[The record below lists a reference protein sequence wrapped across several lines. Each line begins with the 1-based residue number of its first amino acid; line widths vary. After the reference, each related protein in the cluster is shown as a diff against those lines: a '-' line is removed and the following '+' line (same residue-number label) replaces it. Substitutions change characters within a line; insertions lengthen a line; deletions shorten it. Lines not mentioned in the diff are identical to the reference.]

1 MMCPVCKRDLAPTL
15 SICTSCGAMMNDT
28 VREEL
33 QTKPGSTTIPT
44 PAKDFLNLAVH
55 GNAVLTVPR
64 PAALATK
71 METPPAIAKPA
82 VPNQPTVAA
91 PKIAPKP
98 AAAKFDTSDLAIK
111 KTSPTLVAFETKN
124 AQMPDWRL
132 QLQNSIRQRNSGSAS
147 GNSGSVDATSRVYQK
162 QLVTNGANALKT
174 QYVEEEKPAAHANSK
189 VAAALKRI
197 EDSRK
202 TFLTE
207 EKTADTPAAG
217 KVAAKSNYPF
227 NVVSRSATPAGSR
240 PETAASA
247 YVPAKPRLVSSLR
260 IEKKAFST
268 NKLPPLPKAEK
279 TAADL
284 ENLSNEPIF
293 LDDDQNRVHVT
304 EKAGNFESV
313 DIEES
318 EIEETDDLA
327 PIAMRFNA
335 GLFDLI
341 IGGFASF
348 ILLSPFL
355 MSGGTWLSVSGV
367 LAFTAALAIVMFIYL
382 TASIGYTGRT
392 FGMRVFS
399 LELVNA
405 EQDAYPT
412 LHQAA
417 VSSAVYLL
425 SLAVGGIG
433 LLPLFFNDERRAP
446 HDLISGTILI
456 REY

>member
-1 MMCPVCKRDLAPTL
+1 
-15 SICTSCGAMMNDT
+15 MMNDT

-33 QTKPGSTTIPT
+33 QTKPGPASVPK
-44 PAKDFLNLAVH
+44 PAKDFLNLAIQ
-55 GNAVLTVPR
+55 GSAVFTAPKPVPA
-64 PAALATK
+64 PIK
-71 METPPAIAKPA
+71 MQVPQAMPKPP
-82 VPNQPTVAA
+82 VLNQPPTT
-91 PKIAPKP
+91 KIASKP

-132 QLQNSIRQRNSGSAS
+132 QLQNSIRQRNSGSSNNAR
-147 GNSGSVDATSRVYQK
+147 SVDATAAVYQK

-207 EKTADTPAAG
+207 EKTADIPAAQ

-227 NVVSRSATPAGSR
+227 NVVSRSATPAANR
-240 PETAASA
+240 PEPASA
-247 YVPAKPRLVSSLR
+247 YAPAKPRLVSSLR

-268 NKLPPLPKAEK
+268 NKLPPLPKADK
-279 TAADL
+279 DAADF
-284 ENLSNEPIF
+284 EHIPGEPIY
-293 LDDDQNRVHVT
+293 LDDDLNPIHVT
-304 EKAGNFESV
+304 ETSAIVESGK
-313 DIEES
+313 IEEV

-341 IGGFASF
+341 IGGFASL

-355 MSGGTWLSVSGV
+355 LSGGTWLSVSGV
-367 LAFTAALAIVMFIYL
+367 LAFAAALAIVMFVYL

-399 LELVNA
+399 LELVDA

>member
-28 VREEL
+28 VRQEL
-33 QTKPGSTTIPT
+33 QTKPGSASA
-44 PAKDFLNLAVH
+44 PAPVNDFLNLAIQ
-55 GNAVLTVPR
+55 GNAVLTAP
-64 PAALATK
+64 
-71 METPPAIAKPA
+71 KPA
-82 VPNQPTVAA
+82 PVPAKMQASPPGPKPVVPNQPPAVV
-91 PKIAPKP
+91 PQMVSKP
-98 AAAKFDTSDLAIK
+98 TAAKYDTSDLAVK

-132 QLQNSIRQRNSGSAS
+132 QLQNSIRQRNGGSS
-147 GNSGSVDATSRVYQK
+147 SNSGSVDATATVYQK

-207 EKTADTPAAG
+207 EKTADIPVAG
-217 KVAAKSNYPF
+217 KVSAKSNYPF
-227 NVVSRSATPAGSR
+227 NVVSRSATPAVNR
-240 PETAASA
+240 PETASA
-247 YVPAKPRLVSSLR
+247 YAPAKPRLVSSLR
-260 IEKKAFST
+260 IEKKVFST
-268 NKLPPLPKAEK
+268 NKLPPLPKADK
-279 TAADL
+279 TVADF
-284 ENLSNEPIF
+284 EDITGESIF
-293 LDDDQNRVHVT
+293 LDDDLNRIHVT
-304 EKAGNFESV
+304 EKSPIVESV
-313 DIEES
+313 
-318 EIEETDDLA
+318 EIEEPQIEEADDLA

-355 MSGGTWLSVSGV
+355 LSGGTWLSVSGV
-367 LAFTAALAIVMFIYL
+367 LAFAAALAIVMFVYL

-399 LELVNA
+399 LELVDA
-405 EQDAYPT
+405 EEDAYPT
-412 LHQAA
+412 IHQAA

-433 LLPLFFNDERRAP
+433 LLPLFFNEERRAP
-446 HDLISGTILI
+446 HDLISGTILV